1 MTLKQLKAFL
11 ALARTLNYANASLE
25 LHLSQSALSLTIKSL
40 EEELG
45 GKLFNRN
52 TRRVELTQEGKSLIP
67 YAKKLL
73 ANWDEMENDV
83 KQRFKLNRGTLSI
96 ASMPFVT
103 HAILPE
109 VIHQFLAVH
118 PNLNFSIHDIPNETI
133 IEKVQDGIFE
143 LGICFEPDLTEGLEF
158 KPLFEEDFL
167 ALLPKSHPLA
177 QSSSIAWHELCSN
190 PFVTLQKPSIVRY
203 LVEQNCLRNNIT
215 LDLKVECHQI
225 SSLSSFVAYGI
236 GVSAIPRHFAKHID
250 KEHNVL
256 IDLKDEAIHKT
267 VGIVYKKIFE
277 ISNISAQFIEA

>member
-167 ALLPKSHPLA
+167 ALLPKNHPLA
-177 QSSSIAWHELCSN
+177 QSSSITWHELCSN

-256 IDLKDEAIHKT
+256 IDLKDEA
-267 VGIVYKKIFE
+267 
-277 ISNISAQFIEA
+277 

>member
-109 VIHQFLAVH
+109 VIHQFLTVH

-177 QSSSIAWHELCSN
+177 QSSSITWHELCSN

-267 VGIVYKKIFE
+267 
-277 ISNISAQFIEA
+277 